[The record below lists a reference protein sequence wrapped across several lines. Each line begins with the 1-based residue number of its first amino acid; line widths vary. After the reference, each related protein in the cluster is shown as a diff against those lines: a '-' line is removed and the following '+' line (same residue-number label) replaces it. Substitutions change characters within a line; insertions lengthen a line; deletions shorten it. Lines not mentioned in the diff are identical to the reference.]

1 MRIFLNAIFFIFLI
15 LLTSVNAKEQ
25 NPNIICSNYNKSIL
39 LEFLFINN
47 NNNFYDDVFKKIN
60 NRFIKIGKVVGQKS
74 KLFILY
80 EDKYAFL
87 GVDFAWH
94 LDKNTMKLK
103 PVLLSEGT
111 IRLKNIPEEL
121 SCSKI
126 KI

>member
-1 MRIFLNAIFFIFLI
+1 MKTLIKLSIIVFFIKPW
-15 LLTSVNAKEQ
+15 SANAE
-25 NPNIICSNYNKSIL
+25 NINHGIICNNIDKSII
-39 LEFLFINN
+39 LEFLFNN
-47 NNNFYDDVFKKIN
+47 KKNNLFADTFKKIDGKFVN
-60 NRFIKIGKVVGQKS
+60 IGKVVGQKS
-74 KLFILY
+74 SSFILF

-111 IRLKNIPEEL
+111 IRFQKMPEEL

-126 KI
+126 

>member
-1 MRIFLNAIFFIFLI
+1 MF
-15 LLTSVNAKEQ
+15 E
-25 NPNIICSNYNKSIL
+25 NKKNN
-39 LEFLFINN
+39 LFA
-47 NNNFYDDVFKKIN
+47 DTLKKIN
-60 NRFIKIGKVVGQKS
+60 GQFIKIGKVVGQKS
-74 KLFILY
+74 SSFILF

-111 IRLKNIPEEL
+111 IRLEKMPEEL

-126 KI
+126 

>member
-1 MRIFLNAIFFIFLI
+1 MRSLIKITFFVFFLKPWIANAANL
-15 LLTSVNAKEQ
+15 NYG
-25 NPNIICSNYNKSIL
+25 IICNNVDRSVL
-39 LEFLFINN
+39 LEFVFENKKNNLFA
-47 NNNFYDDVFKKIN
+47 DTLKKIN
-60 NRFIKIGKVVGQKS
+60 GQFIKIGKVVGQKS
-74 KLFILY
+74 SSFILF

-111 IRLKNIPEEL
+111 IRLDKMPEEL

-126 KI
+126 

>member
-1 MRIFLNAIFFIFLI
+1 MKILIRIGLFILFLKPWITNAENI
-15 LLTSVNAKEQ
+15 NYG
-25 NPNIICSNYNKSIL
+25 IICKNVDKSIL
-39 LEFLFINN
+39 LEFLFKNKKNN
-47 NNNFYDDVFKKIN
+47 LFADTFKKIN
-60 NRFIKIGKVVGQKS
+60 GQFIKIGKVVGQRS
-74 KLFILY
+74 SSFILF

-111 IRLKNIPEEL
+111 IRLEKMPEEL

-126 KI
+126 

>member
-1 MRIFLNAIFFIFLI
+1 MKILIRIGLFILFLKPWITNAENI
-15 LLTSVNAKEQ
+15 NYG
-25 NPNIICSNYNKSIL
+25 IICKNVDKSIL
-39 LEFLFINN
+39 LEFLFKNKKNN
-47 NNNFYDDVFKKIN
+47 LFADTFKKIN
-60 NRFIKIGKVVGQKS
+60 GQFIKIGKVVGQKS
-74 KLFILY
+74 SSFVLF

-111 IRLKNIPEEL
+111 IRLEKMPEEL

-126 KI
+126 

>member
-1 MRIFLNAIFFIFLI
+1 MKTLIRISLFIFFLKPWI
-15 LLTSVNAKEQ
+15 TNAE
-25 NPNIICSNYNKSIL
+25 NINYGIICKNVDKSIL
-39 LEFLFINN
+39 LEFLFKNKKNN
-47 NNNFYDDVFKKIN
+47 LFADTFKKIN
-60 NRFIKIGKVVGQKS
+60 GQFIKIGKVVGQKS
-74 KLFILY
+74 SSFILF

-111 IRLKNIPEEL
+111 IRLDKMPEEL

-126 KI
+126 

>member
-1 MRIFLNAIFFIFLI
+1 MKPLIKITFFVFFLKPWIANAANL
-15 LLTSVNAKEQ
+15 NYG
-25 NPNIICSNYNKSIL
+25 IICNNVDRSVL
-39 LEFLFINN
+39 LEFVFENKKNNLFA
-47 NNNFYDDVFKKIN
+47 DTLKKIN
-60 NRFIKIGKVVGQKS
+60 GQFIKIGKVVGQKS
-74 KLFILY
+74 SSFILF

-111 IRLKNIPEEL
+111 IRLDKMPEEL

-126 KI
+126 

>member
-1 MRIFLNAIFFIFLI
+1 MKTLIKISFFVFFLKPWITNAENI
-15 LLTSVNAKEQ
+15 NYG
-25 NPNIICSNYNKSIL
+25 IICNNVDKSIL
-39 LEFLFINN
+39 LEFLFKNKKNN
-47 NNNFYDDVFKKIN
+47 LFTDTFKKIN
-60 NRFIKIGKVVGQKS
+60 GQFIKIGKVVGRKS
-74 KLFILY
+74 SSFILF

-111 IRLKNIPEEL
+111 IRLQKMPEKL

-126 KI
+126 

>member
-1 MRIFLNAIFFIFLI
+1 MKTLIKLSIIVLFIKPWSANAENI
-15 LLTSVNAKEQ
+15 NHG
-25 NPNIICSNYNKSIL
+25 IICNNIDKSIL
-39 LEFLFINN
+39 LEFLFKNKKNN
-47 NNNFYDDVFKKIN
+47 LFTDTFKKIN
-60 NRFIKIGKVVGQKS
+60 GKFVNIGKIVGQKS
-74 KLFILY
+74 SSFILF

-111 IRLKNIPEEL
+111 IRLDKMPEEL

-126 KI
+126 

>member
-1 MRIFLNAIFFIFLI
+1 MKPLIKITFFVFFLKPWIANAANL
-15 LLTSVNAKEQ
+15 NYG
-25 NPNIICSNYNKSIL
+25 IICNNVDRSVL
-39 LEFLFINN
+39 LEFMFENKKNNLFA
-47 NNNFYDDVFKKIN
+47 DTLKKIN
-60 NRFIKIGKVVGQKS
+60 GQFIKIGKVVGQKS
-74 KLFILY
+74 SSFILF

-111 IRLKNIPEEL
+111 IRLEKMPEEL

-126 KI
+126 

>member
-1 MRIFLNAIFFIFLI
+1 MRSLIKITFFVFFLKPWIANAANL
-15 LLTSVNAKEQ
+15 NYG
-25 NPNIICSNYNKSIL
+25 IICNNVDRSVL
-39 LEFLFINN
+39 LEFVFENKKNNLFA
-47 NNNFYDDVFKKIN
+47 DTFKKIN
-60 NRFIKIGKVVGQKS
+60 GQFIKIGKVVGQKS
-74 KLFILY
+74 SSFILF

-111 IRLKNIPEEL
+111 IRFEKMPEEL

-126 KI
+126 

>member
-1 MRIFLNAIFFIFLI
+1 MKILIRIGLFILFLKPWITNAENI
-15 LLTSVNAKEQ
+15 NYG
-25 NPNIICSNYNKSIL
+25 IICKNVDKSIL
-39 LEFLFINN
+39 LEFLFKNKKNN
-47 NNNFYDDVFKKIN
+47 LFADTFKKIN
-60 NRFIKIGKVVGQKS
+60 GQFIKIGKVVGQKS
-74 KLFILY
+74 SSFILF

-111 IRLKNIPEEL
+111 IRLEKMPEEL

-126 KI
+126 

>member
-1 MRIFLNAIFFIFLI
+1 MKTLIKLSIFVFFLKPCLVTAEKKDYRLICNNA
-15 LLTSVNAKEQ
+15 
-25 NPNIICSNYNKSIL
+25 NKSIL
-39 LEFLFINN
+39 LEFLFKNKKSN
-47 NNNFYDDVFKKIN
+47 LYRDVFKKIN
-60 NRFIKIGKVVGQKS
+60 GQFIKIGKVVGQKS
-74 KLFILY
+74 SSFILF

-111 IRLKNIPEEL
+111 IRLDKMPEEL

-126 KI
+126 

>member
-1 MRIFLNAIFFIFLI
+1 MKILIRISLFILFLKPWITNAENI
-15 LLTSVNAKEQ
+15 NYG
-25 NPNIICSNYNKSIL
+25 IICKNVDKSIL
-39 LEFLFINN
+39 LEFLFKNKKNN
-47 NNNFYDDVFKKIN
+47 LFADTFKKIN
-60 NRFIKIGKVVGQKS
+60 GQFIKIGKVVGQKS
-74 KLFILY
+74 SSFILF

-111 IRLKNIPEEL
+111 IRLEKMPEEL

-126 KI
+126 

>member
-1 MRIFLNAIFFIFLI
+1 MNTLIKITFFVFFLKPWI
-15 LLTSVNAKEQ
+15 VNAENIKYG
-25 NPNIICSNYNKSIL
+25 IICNNVDKSVL
-39 LEFLFINN
+39 LEFLFKNKKNN
-47 NNNFYDDVFKKIN
+47 LFTDTFKKIN
-60 NRFIKIGKVVGQKS
+60 GKFVNIGKIVGQKS
-74 KLFILY
+74 SSFILF

-111 IRLKNIPEEL
+111 IRLEKMPEEL

-126 KI
+126 

>member
-1 MRIFLNAIFFIFLI
+1 MKPLIKITFFVFFLKPWIANAANL
-15 LLTSVNAKEQ
+15 NYG
-25 NPNIICSNYNKSIL
+25 IICNNVDRSVL
-39 LEFLFINN
+39 LEFVFENKKNNLFA
-47 NNNFYDDVFKKIN
+47 DTLKKIN
-60 NRFIKIGKVVGQKS
+60 GQFIKIGKVVGQKS
-74 KLFILY
+74 SSFILF

-111 IRLKNIPEEL
+111 IRLGKMPEEL

-126 KI
+126 

>member
-1 MRIFLNAIFFIFLI
+1 MNTLIKITFFVFFLKPWI
-15 LLTSVNAKEQ
+15 VNAENIKYG
-25 NPNIICSNYNKSIL
+25 IICNNVDKSVL
-39 LEFLFINN
+39 LEFLFKNKKNN
-47 NNNFYDDVFKKIN
+47 LFADTFKKIN
-60 NRFIKIGKVVGQKS
+60 GQFIKIGKVVGQKS
-74 KLFILY
+74 SSFILF

-111 IRLKNIPEEL
+111 IRLEKMPEEL

-126 KI
+126 

>member
-1 MRIFLNAIFFIFLI
+1 MKPLIKITFFVFFLKPWI
-15 LLTSVNAKEQ
+15 VNAA
-25 NPNIICSNYNKSIL
+25 NLNYGIICNNVDRSVL
-39 LEFLFINN
+39 LEFVFENKKNNLFA
-47 NNNFYDDVFKKIN
+47 DTFKKIN
-60 NRFIKIGKVVGQKS
+60 GQFIKIGKVVGQKS
-74 KLFILY
+74 SSFILF

-111 IRLKNIPEEL
+111 IRLDKMPEEL

-126 KI
+126 

>member
-1 MRIFLNAIFFIFLI
+1 MKTLIKLSIFVFFLKPCLVTAEKKDYRLICNNA
-15 LLTSVNAKEQ
+15 
-25 NPNIICSNYNKSIL
+25 NKSIL
-39 LEFLFINN
+39 LEF
-47 NNNFYDDVFKKIN
+47 
-60 NRFIKIGKVVGQKS
+60 FIKIGKVVGQKS
-74 KLFILY
+74 SSFILF

-111 IRLKNIPEEL
+111 IRLKKMPEEL
-121 SCSKI
+121 SCSKL

>member
-1 MRIFLNAIFFIFLI
+1 MKTLIRISLFVFFLKPWITNAENI
-15 LLTSVNAKEQ
+15 NYG
-25 NPNIICSNYNKSIL
+25 IICKNVDKSIL
-39 LEFLFINN
+39 LEFLFKNKKNN
-47 NNNFYDDVFKKIN
+47 LFADTFKKIN
-60 NRFIKIGKVVGQKS
+60 GQFIKIGKVVGQKS
-74 KLFILY
+74 SSFILF

-111 IRLKNIPEEL
+111 IRLEKMPEEL

-126 KI
+126 

>member
-1 MRIFLNAIFFIFLI
+1 MKILIRIGLFILFLKPWITNAEN
-15 LLTSVNAKEQ
+15 TNYG
-25 NPNIICSNYNKSIL
+25 IICNNVDKSIL
-39 LEFLFINN
+39 LEFLFKNKKNN
-47 NNNFYDDVFKKIN
+47 LFADTFKKIN
-60 NRFIKIGKVVGQKS
+60 GQFIKIGKVVGQKS
-74 KLFILY
+74 SSFILF

-111 IRLKNIPEEL
+111 IRLDKMPEEL

-126 KI
+126 

>member
-1 MRIFLNAIFFIFLI
+1 MKPLIKITFFVFFLKPWIANAENL
-15 LLTSVNAKEQ
+15 NYG
-25 NPNIICSNYNKSIL
+25 IICNNVDKSIL
-39 LEFLFINN
+39 LEFLFENKKNN
-47 NNNFYDDVFKKIN
+47 LFADTLKKIN
-60 NRFIKIGKVVGQKS
+60 GKFIKIGKVVGQKS
-74 KLFILY
+74 SSFILF

-111 IRLKNIPEEL
+111 IRLDKMPEEL

-126 KI
+126 

>member
-1 MRIFLNAIFFIFLI
+1 MKILIKISIFVFFLKPWIANAANLNYG
-15 LLTSVNAKEQ
+15 
-25 NPNIICSNYNKSIL
+25 IICNNVDRSVL
-39 LEFLFINN
+39 LEFVFENKKNN
-47 NNNFYDDVFKKIN
+47 LLADALKKIN
-60 NRFIKIGKVVGQKS
+60 GKFIKIGKVVGQKS
-74 KLFILY
+74 SSFILF

-111 IRLKNIPEEL
+111 IRLDKMPEEL

-126 KI
+126 